1 LVFCLSDESAAFAYG
16 AVWVVE
22 RDGEAVVA
30 GVDAR
35 RELRKGA
42 VWQRVIVAHR
52 SIPGNL
58 VLPTTKT
65 GFVALGVVIVA
76 ALS

>member
-1 LVFCLSDESAAFAYG
+1 MRRLVGRYAGGSLVCLSSDESAAFAYG

-30 GVDAR
+30 GVDTR

-42 VWQRVIVAHR
+42 VRQRVIVAHR
-52 SIPGNL
+52 SISGNL
-58 VLPTTKT
+58 V
-65 GFVALGVVIVA
+65 
-76 ALS
+76 